1 MIWSNGDKYLGKWE
15 NNTRTG
21 QGQLHWSRARGGGVY
36 DGAFLENQLH
46 GFGVFSFRGMKY
58 EGEWRND
65 KREGPGT
72 LIWEN
77 GDRYDG
83 IWIDGGRKGSG
94 ILRLVSGEEIEQM
107 WNEPPEIK
115 YSQVTPLKYPK

>member
-1 MIWSNGDKYLGKWE
+1 
-15 NNTRTG
+15 
-21 QGQLHWSRARGGGVY
+21 
-36 DGAFLENQLH
+36 
-46 GFGVFSFRGMKY
+46 MKY

-83 IWIDGGRKGSG
+83 VWIDGGRKGSG
-94 ILRLVSGEEIEQM
+94 ILRLASGEEIEQM
-107 WNEPPEIK
+107 WNEPPETK